1 MAKLN
6 LTNTANASI
15 STPASG
21 ITSVF
26 VDTTKNLSTKDDAG
40 ALKTFYGSGD
50 SPTFATIT
58 TTGGIELGNAS
69 DTTLLRVSGGVV
81 SIEGNNIATNT
92 SSPTFATLTTTANI
106 ELGNASDTT
115 LSRVAA
121 GILGVE
127 GIVMNGWTTTATAG
141 GTTTMAVTDA
151 PVQFWTGSSTS
162 QTVKLPTTNVK
173 AGQTYEIRNN
183 CTSTGIVTVQS
194 SGANDILPMSGG
206 CIAVFRALQDTPT
219 TDAHWS
225 FKKYAKNSYTN
236 TSLTTDTGT
245 TLNADWYDIYSVTA
259 QAGALK
265 FNNPTGTARNGQSLV
280 LTVASSTTAAR
291 ALTWDT
297 NYEASTIALPTTT
310 AATTAQLN
318 IGFIYSAPR
327 AKWVCVAVA

>member
-26 VDTTKNLSTKDDAG
+26 VDTTKALSTKDDTG
-40 ALKTFYGSGD
+40 AVATFYGSGS
-50 SPTFATIT
+50 SPTFATVT
-58 TTGGIELGNAS
+58 TTGAIELGNAS
-69 DTTLLRVSGGVV
+69 DTTITRTSGGVV
-81 SIEGNNIATNT
+81 TIEGNTIVVAT
-92 SSPTFATLTTTANI
+92 SSPTLNTITTTGNI
-106 ELGNASDTT
+106 ELGNATDTT

-121 GILGVE
+121 GLLGVE
-127 GIVMNGWTTTATAG
+127 GVVMNGWTTTATAS
-141 GTTTMAVTDA
+141 GTTTMDITYT
-151 PVQFWTGSSTS
+151 PVQFWTGTTS
-162 QTVKLPTTNVK
+162 NQTVKLPTTGVK

-183 CTSTGIVTVQS
+183 CTTTGIVTVQS
-194 SGANDILPMSGG
+194 SGANTILPISGG

-219 TDAHWS
+219 TAAHWS
-225 FKKYAKNSYTN
+225 YKKYAKNSFTIADF
-236 TSLTTDTGT
+236 TTDTGT
-245 TLNADWYDIYSVTA
+245 SLDSDMYDVFSVTA
-259 QAGALK
+259 LTGALK
-265 FNNPTGTARNGQSLV
+265 YNNPTGTPRNGQALV

-297 NYEASTIALPTTT
+297 NFEASTIALPTTT

-318 IGFIYSAPR
+318 IGFLYSAPR